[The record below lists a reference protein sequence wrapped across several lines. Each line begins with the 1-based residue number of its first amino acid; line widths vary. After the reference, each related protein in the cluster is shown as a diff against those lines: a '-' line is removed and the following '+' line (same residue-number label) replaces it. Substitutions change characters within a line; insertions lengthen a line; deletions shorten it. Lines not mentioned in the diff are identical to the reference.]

1 MVCGLHLPSQ
11 LMSLAAWE
19 AEWPDKEREPWAA
32 IPKEHGGCRSL
43 VVGSLAS
50 CRRAIVIVL
59 VLDAQ
64 LSHAPPP
71 GASSLSFCVTYIMP
85 PRTILETSR
94 PTCD

>member
-19 AEWPDKEREPWAA
+19 AKWPGLQARGKCKEREPWAG

-50 CRRAIVIVL
+50 CRRAMVIVL

-71 GASSLSFCVTYIMP
+71 GVSLSLSVLLT
-85 PRTILETSR
+85 
-94 PTCD
+94 